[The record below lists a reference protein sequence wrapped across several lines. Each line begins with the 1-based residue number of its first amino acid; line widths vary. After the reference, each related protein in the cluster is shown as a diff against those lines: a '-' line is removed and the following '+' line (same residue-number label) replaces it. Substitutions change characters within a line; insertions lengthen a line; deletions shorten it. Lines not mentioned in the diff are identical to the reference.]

1 MQGTSSYMGSKRWTP
16 VGAIDEL
23 NIDSDNDTWEF
34 VFPHPAHVYRVAFLA
49 TTAVV
54 HNSADVEVEIYK
66 STDAGDAGTDTLVGT
81 WTVLT
86 DGGTLA
92 AGNWAI
98 GNLVLADTDGAT
110 AVDGATTY
118 AGPSGPVELIMGQG
132 LTFKVVTP
140 SASGA
145 GRIAIE
151 YVPEPINSDAVGTG
165 VEFVNNVPAP

>member
-54 HNSADVEVEIYK
+54 HNSTDLNVEVYK
-66 STDAGDAGTDTLVGT
+66 TTDAGDAGTDTLVGT

-86 DGGTLA
+86 NGGTLA
-92 AGNWAI
+92 VGNWAI
-98 GNLVLADTDGAT
+98 GNFVLADADGSV
-110 AVDGATTY
+110 AVDGLTTY
-118 AGPSGPVELIMGQG
+118 AGPDGPIELIMGQG
-132 LTFKVVTP
+132 LTFKVVDP
-140 SASGA
+140 GASGA

-151 YVPEPINSDAVGTG
+151 YIPLPVYSDETGTG
-165 VEFVNNVPAP
+165 IDFVDNV